1 MSIPASDFENG
12 SSDNCFLNL
21 TRTVKKG
28 TDPATPFATSVTFA
42 CGEVGIQTVTYRVR
56 ESGGQLEG
64 TATCTVTINDITK
77 PTVTCPPQ
85 VDINLNSSGTAVLN
99 ATNVG
104 SSATDNCA
112 SPVTLDGI
120 SLAVTGPFV
129 PSLNLSCSQ
138 ATSNQLLTVRY
149 SDGNGNN
156 RLCTTNLFVHDV
168 TPPSFS
174 ITNATTTNECGTALP
189 APVFVVND
197 VCDGTALVPTLLSTV
212 ETAGT
217 CQGEKITTRTYRV
230 SDNSGNSST
239 AVFIVNTQDNTAPA
253 LTIPADV
260 TLSLTDYA
268 SCNPVET
275 YSASVTDGC
284 TSAGTL
290 TANSEWYLELADNTT
305 QSGVGLSVTPAGGFR
320 KGDNYITY
328 TVVDDCGNESEA
340 TIKITVVD

>member
-42 CGEVGIQTVTYRVR
+42 CGEVGVQTVTYRVR

-64 TATCTVTINDITK
+64 TATCTVTINDVTK
-77 PTVTCPPQ
+77 PTVNCPPQ
-85 VDINLNSSGTAVLN
+85 VEIDLSSTGTAVLQ
-99 ATNVG
+99 AVNVG
-104 SSATDNCA
+104 ASATDNCA
-112 SPVTLDGI
+112 NPVILDGI
-120 SLAVTGPFV
+120 SLVVTGPFV
-129 PSLNLSCSQ
+129 PSLSLDCAQ
-138 ATSNQLLTVRY
+138 ATSNQILSVRF
-149 SDGNGNN
+149 SDGNGNT
-156 RLCTTNLFVHDV
+156 RLCNTNLFVNDV

-174 ITNATTTNECGTALP
+174 ITNATTTNECGAAMPT
-189 APVFVVND
+189 PVFVVND
-197 VCDGTALVPTLLSTV
+197 VCDGTALVPTVLSTV
-212 ETAGT
+212 ETPGT
-217 CQGEKITTRTYRV
+217 CQGEKTTTITYQV
-230 SDNSGNSST
+230 QDLSNNT
-239 AVFIVNTQDNTAPA
+239 ATAIFIVTTHDNTAPN

-260 TLSLTDYA
+260 TLSLSNYA
-268 SCNPVET
+268 GCNPVET
-275 YSASVTDGC
+275 YTATATDGC

-290 TANSEWYLELADNTT
+290 SANSEWFLELADNTT